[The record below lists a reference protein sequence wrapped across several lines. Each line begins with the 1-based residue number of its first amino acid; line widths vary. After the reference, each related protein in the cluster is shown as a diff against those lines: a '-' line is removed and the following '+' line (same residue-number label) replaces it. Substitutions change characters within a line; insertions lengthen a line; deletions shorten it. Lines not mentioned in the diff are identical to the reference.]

1 MYVGLPGSSSDVSD
15 EYVAMKSKYLGIV
28 QMCATRQESRG
39 VVREAV
45 GVAPSRPGR
54 SVERVGTG
62 GGSSSAAMAKGESW
76 ESGLSSPQR

>member
-1 MYVGLPGSSSDVSD
+1 MYVGLPGSSRDVSD

-28 QMCATRQESRG
+28 QMCATRQDSRG

-45 GVAPSRPGR
+45 GVAPSRPGG

-62 GGSSSAAMAKGESW
+62 A
-76 ESGLSSPQR
+76 